1 MGEEQEQKFHQLT
14 EEPVSRV
21 ISHLAV
27 PCIISMLVTAFYNM
41 ADTFFV
47 GMLRSN
53 AATGAVGVV
62 FSMMAVIQAVGL
74 FFGHGSGNFIS
85 RELGR
90 RNTDSAS
97 NMAAT
102 GFFSALF
109 TGLLICVFGEIFLTP
124 LAAFL
129 GSSPTIL
136 PYAKDYL
143 RVILIGAPWM
153 TASLVLNNQLR
164 FQGNAIYGTIG
175 IASGAVLNI
184 GLDPLLIFVF
194 DLGVAGAAWATIIS
208 QFAGFCLLLAGCT
221 RGATLHIHISRVQ
234 LKWSYFKLIIQ
245 GGLPSLARQSL
256 ASVATICLNHAAMPY
271 GDAAIAAMGV
281 VQRITTFGASAMIG
295 FGQGFQPVCGFSYGA
310 GKFGRVRE
318 AFWFCVKVV
327 TVILVVLCVIS
338 LPFSGQI
345 IALFRRDDPQVIEIG
360 TFALRLQLL
369 TLPLWGYITMCNMF
383 TQAIGYGVRSTIIS
397 TARQGIFLI
406 PALLIFPRVF
416 GLLGIQI
423 SQPVADI
430 CTLALC
436 IAMMS
441 GILRQL
447 KAREANAG

>member
-1 MGEEQEQKFHQLT
+1 M
-14 EEPVSRV
+14 
-21 ISHLAV
+21 
-27 PCIISMLVTAFYNM
+27 
-41 ADTFFV
+41 
-47 GMLRSN
+47 
-53 AATGAVGVV
+53 
-62 FSMMAVIQAVGL
+62 
-74 FFGHGSGNFIS
+74 FI
-85 RELGR
+85 
-90 RNTDSAS
+90 N
-97 NMAAT
+97 
-102 GFFSALF
+102 
-109 TGLLICVFGEIFLTP
+109 
-124 LAAFL
+124 
-129 GSSPTIL
+129 SS
-136 PYAKDYL
+136 
-143 RVILIGAPWM
+143 V
-153 TASLVLNNQLR
+153 
-164 FQGNAIYGTIG
+164 
-175 IASGAVLNI
+175 
-184 GLDPLLIFVF
+184 
-194 DLGVAGAAWATIIS
+194 
-208 QFAGFCLLLAGCT
+208 
-221 RGATLHIHISRVQ
+221 
-234 LKWSYFKLIIQ
+234 
-245 GGLPSLARQSL
+245 
-256 ASVATICLNHAAMPY
+256 
-271 GDAAIAAMGV
+271 
-281 VQRITTFGASAMIG
+281 IG

-327 TVILVVLCVIS
+327 TVILIVLCVIS

-406 PALLIFPRVF
+406 PALLIFPHIF

>member
-1 MGEEQEQKFHQLT
+1 MAKTDLLTGDVRALTLKIAAPSVAAMLAASVCPLLEALVLSVRDASLSAAVGASLALILLEQTVGFTLGMGAGSF
-14 EEPVSRV
+14 VSR
-21 ISHLAV
+21 
-27 PCIISMLVTAFYNM
+27 CIGQGRREAARRAASTAFFAALGLSVLLLAAGLLFAAPVLRLLGAPESAVAAGLPY
-41 ADTFFV
+41 ARAVFV
-47 GMLRSN
+47 SGPPLCGALVLSSLLR
-53 AATGAVGVV
+53 AQGKT
-62 FSMMAVIQAVGL
+62 L
-74 FFGHGSGNFIS
+74 P
-85 RELGR
+85 
-90 RNTDSAS
+90 
-97 NMAAT
+97 NMAAALV
-102 GFFSALF
+102 GSALGAALLLLLCGRM
-109 TGLLICVFGEIFLTP
+109 GLGAFGAGMAMLAREAATLAVLLAYTLRHSELIRPSLRRVRLTHAVFSQIMRSGLPT
-124 LAAFL
+124 LLRQGATSVSAAL
-129 GSSPTIL
+129 LS
-136 PYAKDYL
+136 
-143 RVILIGAPWM
+143 RVSAGFGAP
-153 TASLVLNNQLR
+153 V
-164 FQGNAIYGTIG
+164 
-175 IASGAVLNI
+175 
-184 GLDPLLIFVF
+184 
-194 DLGVAGAAWATIIS
+194 
-208 QFAGFCLLLAGCT
+208 LAGM
-221 RGATLHIHISRVQ
+221 
-234 LKWSYFKLIIQ
+234 
-245 GGLPSLARQSL
+245 GLCAR
-256 ASVATICLNHAAMPY
+256 AIMPF
-271 GDAAIAAMGV
+271 
-281 VQRITTFGASAMIG
+281 TSAVIG

>member
-1 MGEEQEQKFHQLT
+1 MITTKQL
-14 EEPVSRV
+14 
-21 ISHLAV
+21 A
-27 PCIISMLVTAFYNM
+27 Y
-41 ADTFFV
+41 
-47 GMLRSN
+47 LRSLGHKLDPILIFALDMGTAG
-53 AATGAVGVV
+53 AALATALSQVV
-62 FSMMAVIQAVGL
+62 SFCILLTMCNTKADALSIRFSHFKPSLRIYG
-74 FFGHGSGNFIS
+74 GICYNGIPS
-85 RELGR
+85 LGR
-90 RNTDSAS
+90 
-97 NMAAT
+97 
-102 GFFSALF
+102 
-109 TGLLICVFGEIFLTP
+109 
-124 LAAFL
+124 
-129 GSSPTIL
+129 
-136 PYAKDYL
+136 
-143 RVILIGAPWM
+143 
-153 TASLVLNNQLR
+153 Q
-164 FQGNAIYGTIG
+164 G
-175 IASGAVLNI
+175 IASISNILLNNAA
-184 GLDPLLIFVF
+184 
-194 DLGVAGAAWATIIS
+194 GV
-208 QFAGFCLLLAGCT
+208 
-221 RGATLHIHISRVQ
+221 
-234 LKWSYFKLIIQ
+234 
-245 GGLPSLARQSL
+245 
-256 ASVATICLNHAAMPY
+256 Y
-271 GDAAIAAMGV
+271 GDAAIAAMSIV
-281 VQRITTFGASAMIG
+281 CRYAMFINSSVIG

>member
-1 MGEEQEQKFHQLT
+1 MSI
-14 EEPVSRV
+14 VCRY
-21 ISHLAV
+21 A
-27 PCIISMLVTAFYNM
+27 M
-41 ADTFFV
+41 
-47 GMLRSN
+47 
-53 AATGAVGVV
+53 
-62 FSMMAVIQAVGL
+62 
-74 FFGHGSGNFIS
+74 FI
-85 RELGR
+85 
-90 RNTDSAS
+90 N
-97 NMAAT
+97 
-102 GFFSALF
+102 
-109 TGLLICVFGEIFLTP
+109 
-124 LAAFL
+124 
-129 GSSPTIL
+129 SS
-136 PYAKDYL
+136 
-143 RVILIGAPWM
+143 V
-153 TASLVLNNQLR
+153 
-164 FQGNAIYGTIG
+164 
-175 IASGAVLNI
+175 
-184 GLDPLLIFVF
+184 
-194 DLGVAGAAWATIIS
+194 
-208 QFAGFCLLLAGCT
+208 
-221 RGATLHIHISRVQ
+221 
-234 LKWSYFKLIIQ
+234 
-245 GGLPSLARQSL
+245 
-256 ASVATICLNHAAMPY
+256 
-271 GDAAIAAMGV
+271 
-281 VQRITTFGASAMIG
+281 IG

-436 IAMMS
+436 IAIMS

>member
-1 MGEEQEQKFHQLT
+1 MSKPRIQHSDHFTYPRLLRFVAPSITMMIFTSIYGVVDGFFVSNYVGKTPFAALNFIMPFIMVLGGTGFMLGTGGSALVAKEMGCGHTERANRIFTMMIGFVVVTGLILT
-14 EEPVSRV
+14 ALGVAFIRPIARLMGASESIMADCVLYGRV
-21 ISHLAV
+21 TIAFT
-27 PCIISMLVTAFYNM
+27 TAF
-41 ADTFFV
+41 
-47 GMLRSN
+47 MLQNVFQSFL
-53 AATGAVGVV
+53 VV
-62 FSMMAVIQAVGL
+62 AERPRVGL
-74 FFGHGSGNFIS
+74 LVVVAAGVANMVLDALFIAVFRWGLAGAALATALS
-85 RELGR
+85 QVVSFCILLTMCNTKADALSIRFSHFKPSLRIYGGICYNGIPSLGR
-90 RNTDSAS
+90 
-97 NMAAT
+97 
-102 GFFSALF
+102 
-109 TGLLICVFGEIFLTP
+109 
-124 LAAFL
+124 
-129 GSSPTIL
+129 
-136 PYAKDYL
+136 
-143 RVILIGAPWM
+143 
-153 TASLVLNNQLR
+153 Q
-164 FQGNAIYGTIG
+164 G
-175 IASGAVLNI
+175 IASISNILLNNAA
-184 GLDPLLIFVF
+184 
-194 DLGVAGAAWATIIS
+194 GV
-208 QFAGFCLLLAGCT
+208 
-221 RGATLHIHISRVQ
+221 
-234 LKWSYFKLIIQ
+234 
-245 GGLPSLARQSL
+245 
-256 ASVATICLNHAAMPY
+256 Y
-271 GDAAIAAMGV
+271 GDAAIAAMSIV
-281 VQRITTFGASAMIG
+281 CRYAMFINSSVIG